1 MEMWCQMSGN
11 GALQWLGDLIA
22 HSGLEPSVLR
32 PGETDFLLNDDET
45 YSGLGP
51 SQDTDMT
58 APSLTRVFL

>member
-32 PGETDFLLNDDET
+32 PGQTDFLINDIAFMKPAV
-45 YSGLGP
+45 G
-51 SQDTDMT
+51 
-58 APSLTRVFL
+58 